1 MLESGNP
8 IPNLLLPDQQE
19 KQHLLPQLLAAKGA
33 VIYFYPKDNTPGCSL
48 EANDFQTLLPQFTAL
63 GVAIVGISKD
73 SIPSH
78 QKFCLKYGLAFTL
91 LSDSNGDACQA
102 FGVWQEKKNYGK
114 VSMGIVRTTFIVDAT
129 GIIQRVYRNVR
140 TNGHA
145 QQVLLDLQKQFSLPL

>member
-1 MLESGNP
+1 MLEPGQP
-8 IPNLLLPDQQE
+8 IPNLSLPDQQD
-19 KQHLLPQLLAAKGA
+19 KQHLLPDLLAAKGA
-33 VIYFYPKDNTPGCSL
+33 VFYFYPRDNTPGCSL

-78 QKFCLKYGLAFTL
+78 QKFCLKYGLTFTL
-91 LSDSNGDACQA
+91 LSDGNGQACQD

-114 VSMGIVRTTFIVDAT
+114 VSMGIVRTTFIVGAE
-129 GIIQRVYRNVR
+129 GVVQRVYRNVR

-145 QQVLLDLQKQFSLPL
+145 QQVLLDLQKQLSLPL